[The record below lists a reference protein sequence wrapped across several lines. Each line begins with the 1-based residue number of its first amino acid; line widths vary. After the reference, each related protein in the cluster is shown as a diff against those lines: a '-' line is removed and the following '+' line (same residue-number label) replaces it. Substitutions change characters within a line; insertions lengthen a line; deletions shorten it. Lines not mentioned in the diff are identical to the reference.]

1 MQCYTGNSLEIFFK
15 KAFFKLEAFEVLNI
29 GVFKTSSVK
38 YKIFLN
44 CFFSKFSVSTFEH
57 CQKVPGCLAA
67 LSVNER
73 RARHLPIILLT
84 EKL

>member
-1 MQCYTGNSLEIFFK
+1 MLYWKFSGDFFLK
-15 KAFFKLEAFEVLNI
+15 KVFFKLEAFEVLNI

-44 CFFSKFSVSTFEH
+44 YFFSKFSVSTFQH

-73 RARHLPIILLT
+73 RARHLPVILLP